1 MANKIMD
8 FFSAKFGHVR
18 ARVINGEAWFVG
30 KDVAQALGYKDTKS
44 ALQDHVFDDY
54 KCVFTNKIL
63 AQMASERKGNES
75 LLLKMASERKGGETP
90 PFETASER
98 KGRDSRPFEMASRR
112 GMTYIKEA
120 GLYQLIFSSKMPEA
134 IDFQRWVFEEV
145 LPNLRMEII
154 RLEIRENGKKTRRD
168 LTDAIKK
175 FIEYLKARGELDR
188 DPAGWYR
195 PFTDLAKKAA
205 NAHDKR
211 DYLQGV
217 IALRLQD
224 AEDKIAAAIEDGMSA
239 GKTHHDIWLDCNKVL
254 NVE

>member
-63 AQMASERKGNES
+63 AQ
-75 LLLKMASERKGGETP
+75 
-90 PFETASER
+90 
-98 KGRDSRPFEMASRR
+98 MASRR